1 MHDGQIKAL
10 MKFFGFRN
18 FFSLFWKDFVFSK
31 FLCCLCRSHE
41 IFVYNNIELIIYVRI
56 SRGNTK
62 IISQK
67 SH

>member
-18 FFSLFWKDFVFSK
+18 FFSLFWKDFVFPK
-31 FLCCLCRSHE
+31 FLCCLCRAHE